1 MFIIF
6 MKYLIIYNVLFYTSY
21 EVQPNSVLRII
32 ITYLR
37 STLHSSVFQTTGR
50 DPLVGL
56 ESTFGEERKVYVF
69 HTV

>member
-32 ITYLR
+32 ITYPR
-37 STLHSSVFQTTGR
+37 PTLHSSVFQTAAR

-56 ESTFGEERKVYVF
+56 KSTFGEERKVYVF
-69 HTV
+69 HIV